1 LKILGRAHIAHR
13 NNFAHEDTSTPQRI
27 RFGIVADAFARF
39 ANASSGKILQGDGD
53 SAMPFEKI
61 SRDKYR
67 SPSGRTYNTKQV
79 KLFYAQGGHFP
90 GSREMGSQLPRSHN
104 SPTAPGAAARPRL
117 ESSGAIN
124 AATSP
129 TPTSVLSGAKQT
141 FGPLEYA
148 TRDKSAQGFWNPED
162 MARREVRRARREYN
176 RRKNGDD

>member
-1 LKILGRAHIAHR
+1 MEAK
-13 NNFAHEDTSTPQRI
+13 
-27 RFGIVADAFARF
+27 
-39 ANASSGKILQGDGD
+39 
-53 SAMPFEKI
+53 MPFTKI
-61 SRDKYR
+61 GHDKYE
-67 SPSGRTYNTKQV
+67 SPSGRKFTKKQV
-79 KLFYAQGGHFP
+79 DLYFAEGGHFP
-90 GSREMGSQLPRSHN
+90 GQAGMRDSFPRSHN

-141 FGPLEYA
+141 FGPLTYA
-148 TRDKSAQGFWNPED
+148 TRDKSAQEFWNPED